1 MSDTLKKLGDKASDT
16 WKGIKNLAPS
26 DSEFQGIKEVQN
38 NVDSATKTVPVSPAT
53 TTTTGTANVDK
64 INPLA
69 RYGDRPGEKR
79 LNAVGDEIPSY
90 DEGGDVPEDQIAL
103 VHKDEKVLPPDEAA
117 AYRAEHPEE
126 QHGAPAGFP
135 GMVLP
140 NSDNVKPVLDT
151 EIEKK
156 TDTDRLP
163 TGVKENIDNAP
174 LKTPKGDVSNPPTAD
189 VLPEQGR
196 EISSNTLK
204 PYGQVMDDK
213 VNAKAQEIVAAQPAP
228 EAAPAEK
235 KTKVTYGHLLAEQWL
250 QRNGITP
257 NKPSDVIPPPPS
269 DAGLPAAGNRKGP
282 GLTPMA
288 LPPAAA
294 PTTAASAPTGKAAYQ
309 AKIAEYD
316 KQYQDLMDK
325 AATDNDPALR
335 EQAARVRE
343 AKLSYE
349 KQHPW
354 GAPESAHPGVLG
366 KLGHIG
372 EEVASRTPFGVSA
385 IANTI
390 PGSEGYRA
398 AQAKGAEEQV
408 KEGAAQNVTQTDAD
422 KKGGTIP
429 KLVPGDNLRTAADGT
444 REHLYTNPDGSTQWV
459 KEGEAPAWPPKS
471 AVTPGAA
478 PAQAGVPVPAANI
491 GTQPSI
497 PAAVNAATKDQP
509 SYTYGKPS
517 APKEGDQPA
526 TAAQTAD
533 VSTRLKNNPYVPKEA
548 AASLAFPEGYKPTQN
563 DVKER
568 LANIKEIEDATRA
581 GKQDEVNN
589 AIRKMTEH
597 NQELM
602 TQAHLFDLEDKH
614 QQAQAKEATNASVQ
628 LAGLYAQDNYKDAMN
643 SWYKSGNFAKDSG
656 LITEIV
662 NKEHSDKGSFSG
674 ALGDTLIGG
683 LFGPE
688 GAAIGA
694 GVGALTGLFAGPAN
708 GYLDTLKKQGISNEG
723 YNAMQSYFN
732 ALPARMA
739 YEIGVQGVAA
749 SAMRSAQLIQKVL
762 NTVPPPNTPED
773 AFGPAFQNYYKPMDV
788 LTRKKVELSA
798 PKGYVPPKKE
808 DLYPPKSTKESAL
821 PQGTTHTGRS
831 SLDHKLY
838 YLDANGKKLGAAPE
852 PEKPATK

>member
-1 MSDTLKKLGDKASDT
+1 MADILKKLGDKASDT
-16 WKGIKNLAPS
+16 WKAIKSLPPS
-26 DSEFQGIKEVQN
+26 DSEVQGLKEVQN
-38 NVDSATKTVPVSPAT
+38 NVDSATKAAPAAPAAT
-53 TTTTGTANVDK
+53 SGTSDVDK

-69 RYGDRPGEKR
+69 KYGDRPGEKR

-90 DEGGDVPEDQIAL
+90 DEGGDVPEDQVAL

-140 NSDNVKPVLDT
+140 NPDNVKPVLDT

-163 TGVKENIDNAP
+163 TGVKTNIDNAP
-174 LKTPKGDVSNPPTAD
+174 LKNPKGDVSNPPTAD
-189 VLPEQGR
+189 VQPEQGR
-196 EISSNTLK
+196 EISATTLK

-213 VNAKAQEIVAAQPAP
+213 ANAKAQEIVAAQPAP
-228 EAAPAEK
+228 EAAPVEEK
-235 KTKVTYGHLLAEQWL
+235 PKVTYGHLLAEQWL
-250 QRNGITP
+250 QRNGVTP

-269 DAGLPAAGNRKGP
+269 AAGLPVAGNRKGP

-294 PTTAASAPTGKAAYQ
+294 PTVAPTGKAAYQ

-343 AKLSYE
+343 AKLSFE

-354 GAPESAHPGVLG
+354 GSPESAHPGVLG

-385 IANTI
+385 IASTI

-398 AQAKGAEEQV
+398 AQARGAEEQV
-408 KEGAAQNVTQTDAD
+408 KEGSAENVAQTDAD
-422 KKGGTIP
+422 KKSAAIP
-429 KLVPGDNLRTAADGT
+429 KPFPGDNLRTAADGT

-471 AVTPGAA
+471 PVTPETGKA
-478 PAQAGVPVPAANI
+478 PATQAAGVPVPAATI
-491 GTQPSI
+491 GTQPNI
-497 PAAVNAATKDQP
+497 PAAVNAAATNAP
-509 SYTYGKPS
+509 EYTYGKPP

-533 VSTRLKNNPYVPKEA
+533 VATRLNNNPYVPKEA

-581 GKQDEVNN
+581 GKQDQVLND
-589 AIRKMTEH
+589 IRKMQEH

-602 TQAHLFDLEDKH
+602 TQAHLLDMEEKH
-614 QQAQAKEATNASVQ
+614 QQAEA
-628 LAGLYAQDNYKDAMN
+628 KDAMTASVALAGN
-643 SWYKSGNFAKDSG
+643 YAQENYKEAVDAWHKSGNFAKDSG
-656 LITEIV
+656 LVTEIV
-662 NKEHSDKGSFSG
+662 DKEHSAQGGAFSSVV
-674 ALGDTLIGG
+674 GDSLIGS

-688 GAAIGA
+688 GKAIGA

-708 GYLDTLKKQGISNEG
+708 GYLDTLKKQGISQEG
-723 YNAMQSYFN
+723 YDAMQAYFN

-739 YEIGVQGVAA
+739 YEIGTQGVAA

-762 NTVPPPNTPED
+762 NTVPPPNTPQD
-773 AFGPAFQNYYKPMDV
+773 SFDGNFDRYYRPMKV
-788 LTRKKVELSA
+788 LTDKKVELTA

-808 DLYPPKSTKESAL
+808 DIYPPKPAKESAP

-838 YLDANGKKLGAAPE
+838 YLDANGKKLAAAPE
-852 PEKPATK
+852 PAKPAAK